1 MLGEEE
7 GSHGA
12 EWHLLD
18 RVGRGGGGGE
28 GVRGRKGIEGW
39 LEDWYRDFAR
49 PGLKPNY

>member
-1 MLGEEE
+1 MGLNGTYWIELGEEGE
-7 GSHGA
+7 
-12 EWHLLD
+12 
-18 RVGRGGGGGE
+18 GGG